1 MRRGE
6 LLRIARTRWV
16 LPGDVNIYV
25 ADRGASVMIPIFDPD
40 HLEYIPALPT
50 PGRRAKAWRW
60 LGAMFKRPAWKR
72 RGMFYPPPRMA
83 PFRGEEIELHR
94 YAGEPELHSMG
105 YGPETNTLVVRMA
118 TVAL

>member
-25 ADRGASVMIPIFDPD
+25 ADRGASVMIP
-40 HLEYIPALPT
+40 T
-50 PGRRAKAWRW
+50 
-60 LGAMFKRPAWKR
+60 
-72 RGMFYPPPRMA
+72 PRMA
-83 PFRGEEIELHR
+83 PFRQEKIELRR
-94 YAGEPELHSMG
+94 YVGEPELHSMG